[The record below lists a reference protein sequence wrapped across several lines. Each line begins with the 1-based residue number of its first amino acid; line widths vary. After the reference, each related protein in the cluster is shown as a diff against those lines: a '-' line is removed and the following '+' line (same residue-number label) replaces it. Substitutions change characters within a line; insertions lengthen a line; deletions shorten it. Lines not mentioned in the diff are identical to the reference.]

1 MLHILITYK
10 YRSGERK
17 NYVVISYDPTE
28 GTHCVQRIKVTTDKK
43 KGKNFDYDYNH
54 KRKNINMR
62 DLPNICWLDI
72 TNFTKA
78 RPKEKLL
85 YSSRYA
91 GVEYFMSDNGLSSW
105 KAFAPKSKTDN
116 GLAKFVG
123 VYSTERDAALAH
135 DCYARMVGCKK
146 LNFYNE
152 SLSSEDAKK
161 LRTSSAPLLPPS
173 IANDGTTMATTTNSS
188 NKTKRDVA
196 TAVKE
201 KTKDENTSLRKTTSK
216 YRGVSFVKNNMSTR
230 PWIARVYLSSVLQ
243 NLHKSHKSAHVIGYY
258 ETEAE
263 AALAYDEVVIKH
275 GDDDDIKKCLNFP
288 DKIPLIQS
296 NKNKTAVKERNKDE
310 STSLRKTTSK
320 YRGVSFIKNMSKRP
334 WRAKVYLSSVLQNL
348 HKSHKSEHVIG
359 HYETEAEAALAYDEV
374 VIKHGD
380 GDDIKK
386 CLNFPDKIPLIQSNK
401 NKNYKRKL
409 ELQEQITDKK
419 QRKLPSDDL
428 SLLSIGDRIAFDFG
442 SGIYFGGI
450 EKCSTDA
457 IDKSKWSWNVLFDD
471 GDFYNFDHDDMLEG
485 FSLYQNLKKK
495 EMDDPLREEKIDK
508 VKTDFMA
515 QKNHVLSRIPPKVKK
530 QFLQVGFALWQKSYL
545 PVLFLGPYDVDPGLV
560 RDKWLS
566 AFDKVCFG
574 S

>member
-1 MLHILITYK
+1 
-10 YRSGERK
+10 
-17 NYVVISYDPTE
+17 
-28 GTHCVQRIKVTTDKK
+28 
-43 KGKNFDYDYNH
+43 
-54 KRKNINMR
+54 MR

-201 KTKDENTSLRKTTSK
+201 RNKDERTSLRKTS
-216 YRGVSFVKNNMSTR
+216 ST
-230 PWIARVYLSSVLQ
+230 
-243 NLHKSHKSAHVIGYY
+243 
-258 ETEAE
+258 
-263 AALAYDEVVIKH
+263 
-275 GDDDDIKKCLNFP
+275 
-288 DKIPLIQS
+288 
-296 NKNKTAVKERNKDE
+296 
-310 STSLRKTTSK
+310 

-380 GDDIKK
+380 DDDIKK

-450 EKCSTDA
+450 EKCSTDE